1 MNTFTPELQ
10 QWAAEVIEKIT
21 PIAEEI
27 ELAYYPLQTEAKMN
41 PELLII
47 GLNPRGDA
55 NIEEGKG
62 TYSNQKKS
70 SDWEFKDEK
79 MTVEC
84 LLKGNPFIAEKEEWK
99 IFRGLNRIPFIKQ
112 AVDTNN
118 YCFMNYVYFGTSD
131 FNKIKGHAKAVE
143 TCTALTKKFIE
154 IIKPK
159 HIIVLGLEGIESI
172 SKIEK
177 TLLKGKSKR
186 LLVQGG
192 DLFGKQVL
200 AISHPSY
207 AVSAAEYEAIDTNI
221 KEFYEGKPLTS
232 FPFKPNVKA
241 SDVNIEEINK
251 ILDGKLEFTLMKN
264 KENIYAAQCKGVGN
278 DVLDFRIDL
287 KQNEKYISF
296 RSLDRSKKL
305 ENTEVYKNT
314 FKEPFSLEVN
324 AWFVEKFLN
333 NYPQEKEIEQE
344 MADDLLSLL
353 KAINTNQ

>member
-27 ELAYYPLQTEAKMN
+27 NLAYYPLQSEAKMN

-47 GLNPRGDA
+47 GLNPGA
-55 NIEEGKG
+55 ENEE
-62 TYSNQKKS
+62 TARLDSQRNNPI
-70 SDWEFKDEK
+70 WEFENGK
-79 MTVEC
+79 MTVER
-84 LLKGNPFIAEKEEWK
+84 LLKGNPCYSGKEDWN
-99 IFRGLNRIPFIKQ
+99 IVRGLKRIDFIKQ
-112 AVDTNN
+112 SIDRED
-118 YCFMNYVYFGTSD
+118 YCYMNYVYFSTVN
-131 FNKIKGHAKAVE
+131 FKEIKKHPKAVE
-143 TCTALTKKFIE
+143 ICTALTKKFIE

-192 DLFGKQVL
+192 DLFGKQIL
-200 AISHPSY
+200 GISHPSY
-207 AVSAAEYEAIDTNI
+207 AVSATEYEAIDTNI
-221 KEFYEGKPLTS
+221 KEFYEGKPLKPFT
-232 FPFKPNVKA
+232 FKPNVKA

-251 ILDGKLEFTLMKN
+251 ILAGKLEFTLWKN

-287 KQNEKYISF
+287 NQNEKYLSF
-296 RSLDRSKKL
+296 RSLEHPKKL

-344 MADDLLSLL
+344 ITDDLLSLL
-353 KAINTNQ
+353 KAIKAQQ

>member
-10 QWAAEVIEKIT
+10 QWAAEVIEKIS

-27 ELAYYPLQTEAKMN
+27 NLAYYPLQSEAKMN

-47 GLNPRGDA
+47 GLNPGSEA
-55 NIEEGKG
+55 SYK
-62 TYSNQKKS
+62 NQQENPN
-70 SDWEFKDEK
+70 WEFKDGK
-79 MTVEC
+79 MTTER

-112 AVDTNN
+112 AVDSNN

-131 FNKIKGHAKAVE
+131 FNKIKEHSKAIEVCIE
-143 TCTALTKKFIE
+143 LTKKFIE

-207 AVSAAEYEAIDTNI
+207 AVSAAEYEAINTNI
-221 KEFYEGKPLTS
+221 KEFYEEKPLTP
-232 FPFKPNVKA
+232 FTFKPNVKA
-241 SDVNIEEINK
+241 SDVNIEVINK

-296 RSLDRSKKL
+296 RSLEHPKKL
-305 ENTEVYKNT
+305 ENAEVYKNT

-353 KAINTNQ
+353 KAIKAQQ

>member
-1 MNTFTPELQ
+1 MNTFSSELQ
-10 QWAAEVIEKIT
+10 QWATEVIEKIT

-27 ELAYYPLQTEAKMN
+27 NLAYYPLQSEAKMN

-47 GLNPRGDA
+47 GLNPGSQG
-55 NIEEGKG
+55 EYKE
-62 TYSNQKKS
+62 QKINDK
-70 SDWEFKDEK
+70 WEFKDGK
-79 MTVEC
+79 MTTER
-84 LLKGNPFIAEKEEWK
+84 LLKGNPTYAEKDTWP
-99 IFRGLNRIPFIKQ
+99 IFKGMKNIAFIRESIES
-112 AVDTNN
+112 NN
-118 YCFMNYVYFGTSD
+118 YCFINYIFFGTKGIKD
-131 FNKIKGHAKAVE
+131 FTSISNHREIE
-143 TCTALTKKFIE
+143 EICIEFTKKFIE

-159 HIIVLGLEGIESI
+159 HIIVLGLKSMESI

-177 TLLKGKSKR
+177 TLLKGKSER
-186 LLVQGG
+186 LLVQGA

-221 KEFYEGKPLTS
+221 KEFYDCKPLTP
-232 FPFKPNVKA
+232 FTFKPNVKA
-241 SDVNIEEINK
+241 SDVNIEVINK

-296 RSLDRSKKL
+296 RSLDHSKKL

>member
-1 MNTFTPELQ
+1 MSKFTPELE

-21 PIAEEI
+21 PIAEQI
-27 ELAYYPLQTEAKMN
+27 DLAYYPLQTEAKMN

-47 GLNPRGDA
+47 GLNPGS
-55 NIEEGKG
+55 EGK
-62 TYSNQKKS
+62 YNEQKTK
-70 SDWEFKDEK
+70 DKWEFKDGK
-79 MTVEC
+79 MTTER
-84 LLKGNPFIAEKEEWK
+84 LLKGNPFIDEKEEWK

-112 AVDTNN
+112 AVDSNN

-131 FNKIKGHAKAVE
+131 FEKIKKHPEAMQICKE
-143 TCTALTKKFIE
+143 LTKKFIE
-154 IIKPK
+154 IINPK
-159 HIIVLGLEGIESI
+159 HIIVLGLEGMESI

-177 TLLKGKSKR
+177 TLLKGKTKR

-207 AVSAAEYEAIDTNI
+207 AVSTAEYEAIDTNI
-221 KEFYEGKPLTS
+221 KEFYEGKPLK
-232 FPFKPNVKA
+232 PFTFKSNVTTIDIDKLNTLLGE
-241 SDVNIEEINK
+241 SINFKLRGKDVKVYE
-251 ILDGKLEFTLMKN
+251 
-264 KENIYAAQCKGVGN
+264 AQLKGIGD

-287 KQNEKYISF
+287 RKNPVYLSF

-314 FKEPFSLEVN
+314 FKEPFSIEVN

-333 NYPQEKEIEQE
+333 NYPQHQAIEEEI
-344 MADDLLSLL
+344 ADDLLSLL
-353 KAINTNQ
+353 NAIKAQQ

>member
-1 MNTFTPELQ
+1 MSKFIPELE

-27 ELAYYPLQTEAKMN
+27 NLAYYPLQSEAKMN

-47 GLNPRGDA
+47 GLNPGSQG
-55 NIEEGKG
+55 EYKE
-62 TYSNQKKS
+62 QKTNDK
-70 SDWEFKDEK
+70 WEFKDGK
-79 MTVEC
+79 MTTER
-84 LLKGNPFIAEKEEWK
+84 LLKGNPFIDEKDEWK
-99 IFRGLNRIPFIKQ
+99 IFRGLNRISFIKQ

-192 DLFGKQVL
+192 DLFGKQIL
-200 AISHPSY
+200 GISHPSY
-207 AVSAAEYEAIDTNI
+207 AESAAEYEAIDTNI

-251 ILDGKLEFTLMKN
+251 ILAGKLEFTLWKN

-287 KQNEKYISF
+287 NQNEKYLSF
-296 RSLDRSKKL
+296 RSLEHPKKL

-314 FKEPFSLEVN
+314 FKEPFSIEVN

-333 NYPQEKEIEQE
+333 NYPQDQAIEQE
-344 MADDLLSLL
+344 IADDLLSLL
-353 KAINTNQ
+353 NAIKAQQ

>member
-27 ELAYYPLQTEAKMN
+27 NLAYYPLQSEAKMN

-47 GLNPRGDA
+47 GLNPGSQG
-55 NIEEGKG
+55 EYKE
-62 TYSNQKKS
+62 QKTK
-70 SDWEFKDEK
+70 DKWEFKDGK
-79 MTVEC
+79 MTTER
-84 LLKGNPFIAEKEEWK
+84 LLKGNPFIDEKDEWK

-159 HIIVLGLEGIESI
+159 RIIVLGLEGIESI

-186 LLVQGG
+186 LLVQGR
-192 DLFGKQVL
+192 DLFGKQIL
-200 AISHPSY
+200 GISHPSY

-232 FPFKPNVKA
+232 FPFKSNVTTI
-241 SDVNIEEINK
+241 DVDKLNNLLAGALNFK
-251 ILDGKLEFTLMKN
+251 LRGKDTQVYE
-264 KENIYAAQCKGVGN
+264 AQVKGVGD

-287 KQNEKYISF
+287 RKPPVYLSF
-296 RSLDRSKKL
+296 RSLEHPKKL

-333 NYPQEKEIEQE
+333 NYPQEQAIEQE

-353 KAINTNQ
+353 KAIKAQQ